1 MWKQVTNPKEV
12 SVASIA
18 TMIQQSREVLTQRSV
33 ATFEKY
39 ENDGTLS
46 DALVYVA
53 LAAAITG
60 LFGLTGGISGLIGS
74 ILSTLLGFFIFT
86 YLVYFIGKQQ
96 GGTGTINEVAYSF
109 ALFWAP
115 LSVIFAVLTLV
126 LILTIIGLL
135 LVPIVGIV
143 ALVVQ
148 IYFAYLAVQSSMNLP
163 AGGKIWMILIVAAI
177 GSFIA
182 SLVIAA
188 IASF

>member
-1 MWKQVTNPKEV
+1 M
-12 SVASIA
+12 ASIA